1 MKTRKNKNFFESF
14 KHASE
19 GIRTVMKEERNMT
32 YHVSFGLMVVLLGF
46 LLKISVI
53 EWLFLL
59 FAMSSVLV
67 TEIINTS
74 FENVID
80 LITNHQY
87 HEIAKKVKDMAAGAV
102 LVSAIFAAI
111 IGCLIFLP
119 KLWDLL
125 V

>member
-1 MKTRKNKNFFESF
+1 
-14 KHASE
+14 
-19 GIRTVMKEERNMT
+19 NMT
-32 YHVSFGLMVVLLGF
+32 SHVSFGLMVVLLGF